1 MRDLKAISGDSRST
15 CQQQAVVRLNP
26 FGAREVQ
33 ANRNADQYAPF
44 DVQPYLV
51 WTIAEDGRP
60 GTKPASRSAV
70 PPRPEAMSLGD
81 RAPVLV
87 CGVGLGTLMY
97 TCALS
102 TTERAERR
110 RAAWRGWLE
119 AGVARACSLVL
130 DRGDAESARLRAL
143 ERRLEAVEGRVR
155 QRQLTPHERQKLRLW
170 VDGLEAELEAKERR
184 LGSAAGRGRVRKPAS
199 SSSSHSGAGAAWPR
213 LRNWVGAA
221 GGGAV
226 RLRQRLS
233 STRDALR
240 LAEEEHPPL
249 PGSDDDDDDDTG
261 YPAPQAASTAAGM
274 AGALVGMQAVASG
287 AGGTSTVSGPLAY
300 EPEAVDSRLL
310 LPLPHHDPSSWA
322 EDKERLQ
329 AMMFADGDD
338 GGGWSSDGGGAHR
351 SGGRGRSS
359 SSSRG
364 GGGGGSV
371 LECFSALFL
380 GEEEQPVAL
389 GQVLADH
396 GDELPPTILCAM
408 AALALRVDPAAD
420 DSLFASS
427 AVAAEEEAVV
437 GSHTRRRQQQ
447 GRGAATT
454 RGAPAPPRGSS
465 PRPSPP
471 PHVLAAAPHCEALSL
486 SAEQVG
492 CLLAN
497 EFFGTLPHPAHLPPP
512 SLSGAGPLPLRA
524 LITAEA
530 PHGYA
535 ACACLLHYFE
545 SLIVLTSS
553 SSSSSSFSSAYIT
566 YRAKLPLRQ
575 LTHVRDQARL

>member
-1 MRDLKAISGDSRST
+1 
-15 CQQQAVVRLNP
+15 
-26 FGAREVQ
+26 
-33 ANRNADQYAPF
+33 
-44 DVQPYLV
+44 
-51 WTIAEDGRP
+51 
-60 GTKPASRSAV
+60 
-70 PPRPEAMSLGD
+70 MSLGD
-81 RAPVLV
+81 RTPVLV

-199 SSSSHSGAGAAWPR
+199 SSSHSGAGAAWSR
-213 LRNWVGAA
+213 LRNWVGVAE
-221 GGGAV
+221 GGAV
-226 RLRQRLS
+226 RLQQRLS

-240 LAEEEHPPL
+240 LAEEEQPPL
-249 PGSDDDDDDDTG
+249 PGSDDDDTG
-261 YPAPQAASTAAGM
+261 YPAPQAASAAAGM

-287 AGGTSTVSGPLAY
+287 AGGTSTASGPLAY

-329 AMMFADGDD
+329 AMMFADGDG
-338 GGGWSSDGGGAHR
+338 GGGWGSDGGGAHR
-351 SGGRGRSS
+351 SAGRGRSS
-359 SSSRG
+359 SSSRRRG
-364 GGGGGSV
+364 GGGGGGGV

-427 AVAAEEEAVV
+427 AVAAEEAAVV
-437 GSHTRRRQQQ
+437 GSQTRRRQQA
-447 GRGAATT
+447 GRGAATTT

-471 PHVLAAAPHCEALSL
+471 PHVLAAAPHCEALRL

-497 EFFGTLPHPAHLPPP
+497 EFFGTLPHHAHLPPP
-512 SLSGAGPLPLRA
+512 SLCGAGPLPLRA

-553 SSSSSSFSSAYIT
+553 SSSSSSSAYIT

-575 LTHVRDQARL
+575 LTHVRDKIKHGSDDCGALCL